1 MFGILIPQTDSAHN
15 PSGQLFYT
23 TECIC
28 VCVCA
33 CVYPVCSSSCV
44 SNSSLSC
51 RLMTELRERDS
62 NMDRCLT
69 PFSPDLEKNGQ
80 TLTHTRTQKRTCTHT
95 KSLSQFPHYFWCLS
109 LCLERGQGG
118 ARGMRG
124 RGTASFTL
132 YINPPSFPMA
142 TGPHTQH

>member
-1 MFGILIPQTDSAHN
+1 MDDNLMFTVLSCDVWQSYFTNTQYTQSQRAA
-15 PSGQLFYT
+15 FYT

-28 VCVCA
+28 VYVCV
-33 CVYPVCSSSCV
+33 CVYPMCSSSCV

-80 TLTHTRTQKRTCTHT
+80 TLQTHTHTQKHKCTHT
-95 KSLSQFPHYFWCLS
+95 KSLSQFSHYFHGLS

-118 ARGMRG
+118 GEKH
-124 RGTASFTL
+124 
-132 YINPPSFPMA
+132 
-142 TGPHTQH
+142 TG